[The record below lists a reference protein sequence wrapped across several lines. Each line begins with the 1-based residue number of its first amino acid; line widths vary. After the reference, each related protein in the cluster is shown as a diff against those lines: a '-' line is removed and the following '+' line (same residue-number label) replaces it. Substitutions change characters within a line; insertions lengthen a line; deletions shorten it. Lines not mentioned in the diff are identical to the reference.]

1 MSSAEPT
8 DLLCRARREALSADE
23 QRRLDE
29 LLATSAEARL
39 VRGMLTELDRESRV
53 RAGDDLLLARISA
66 HVVAERRFSR
76 PVRRRS
82 RAPLVLIA
90 AALLL
95 VVSVASA
102 WILTTSSRA
111 RSALGTPASAGAK
124 SPAPR
129 AKAPPSRV
137 LLAPPPAPTTT
148 EDIPQEEPVEAPVEA
163 APAAPSAD
171 PSAGQAAQTRVRRT
185 PASPSVGKSPV
196 ELFAEA
202 NRLRREGHAREAMDL
217 YERVVRESPA
227 AREAAPARLALAK
240 LLRTS
245 DPQRALLQFRALAA
259 QGGALRAEGLWGV
272 AETSMQLG
280 STALEAQALSNL
292 VSEFPNSPYA
302 DAARSRIANGSP

>member
-29 LLATSAEARL
+29 LLATSEEARL

-111 RSALGTPASAGAK
+111 RSALSTPASAKAK
-124 SPAPR
+124 APR

-137 LLAPPPAPTTT
+137 LLAPEPAPTSTQ
-148 EDIPQEEPVEAPVEA
+148 DIPQEEPAEVPVEA
-163 APAAPSAD
+163 APAAPTAD
-171 PSAGQAAQTRVRRT
+171 PSAGQGAPARVQRT
-185 PASPSVGKSPV
+185 PASPNIGKSSA

-202 NRLRREGHAREAMDL
+202 NLLRREGHAREAMDL

-302 DAARSRIANGSP
+302 DAARSRIANGAR